1 MAVVIYLFVCFLNES
16 SCAQAAAFFRLTLHL
31 ELSLDDAVT
40 FILLSE
46 PSNDADAFKLEHL
59 EG

>member
-1 MAVVIYLFVCFLNES
+1 MVVVIYLFVCL
-16 SCAQAAAFFRLTLHL
+16 FFKMRA

-46 PSNDADAFKLEHL
+46 PSNDAGAFKVQHL